1 MQKQDDNRI
10 KQEFKA
16 RQSRQIIAMAI
27 ALFLVL
33 LSAVVYK
40 RPDLFGAFSK
50 STLFGMQAITIAAFI
65 VYTVF
70 NWRCPSCNKGLGN
83 DLFRLRCRK
92 CGTRLQ

>member
-16 RQSRQIIAMAI
+16 RQTRQIVAMTI

-33 LSAVVYK
+33 LSAVIYK

-50 STLFGMQAITIAAFI
+50 QTLFGMQAVTIAAFLA
-65 VYTVF
+65 YSVF
-70 NWRCPSCNKGLGN
+70 NWRCPVCNKGLGS
-83 DLFRLRCRK
+83 DIHRQHCRK
-92 CGTRLQ
+92 CRARLQ